1 VRIGIVG
8 LGHVDKKSDPEPCG
22 GEVKETDEGQGSL
35 SYRVAMRPLRE
46 GITGNSVD
54 QQILAET
61 VPVLPPIDQH
71 ALRWRD
77 RRTLN

>member
-1 VRIGIVG
+1 MKDRAV
-8 LGHVDKKSDPEPCG
+8 
-22 GEVKETDEGQGSL
+22 L

-61 VPVLPPIDQH
+61 VPVLPPIDQR
-71 ALRWRD
+71 ALRFGTGDYPVWVGAAGHVQAAED
-77 RRTLN
+77 CQ